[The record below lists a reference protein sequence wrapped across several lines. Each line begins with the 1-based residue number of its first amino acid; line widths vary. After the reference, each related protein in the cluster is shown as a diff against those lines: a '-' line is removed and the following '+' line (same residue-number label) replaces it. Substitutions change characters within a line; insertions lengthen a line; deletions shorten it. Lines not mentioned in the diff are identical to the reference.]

1 LNIQLDSEAT
11 LPNPALNDLS
21 KAQPPV
27 YLPSHLAGD
36 LIIELYQIKNK
47 KQVYNSDFTNI
58 YKLISVYKDKQT
70 VLITN
75 LVQSV

>member
-1 LNIQLDSEAT
+1 M
-11 LPNPALNDLS
+11 PNPALNDLS
-21 KAQPPV
+21 KARPPV

-70 VLITN
+70 VLANMPI
-75 LVQSV
+75 QSILSYDDLNI